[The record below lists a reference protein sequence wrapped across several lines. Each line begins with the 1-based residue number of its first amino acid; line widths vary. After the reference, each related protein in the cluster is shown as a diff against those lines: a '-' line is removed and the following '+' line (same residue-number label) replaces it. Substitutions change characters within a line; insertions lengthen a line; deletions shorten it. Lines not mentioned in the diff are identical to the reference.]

1 MIANSEVKVKPL
13 AGLKRVVQDKKRGSN
28 NKRDI
33 LTNKQEEYRSFINVG
48 WINPKLNAEH

>member
-48 WINPKLNAEH
+48 